1 MEITNTNIK
10 FLGKQ
15 NIMTIGNFDGLH
27 LAHQKILKTIKKT
40 ADFKKNSIKSL
51 LTFENHP
58 KSFFT
63 NKNFKLLTSLDE
75 KMGLLKKFDIDFVF
89 IERFDEKIANLS
101 AADFIK
107 KILIDKLNLSTL
119 IIGDD
124 HTLGKNKEGNYEF
137 LKNISKKFNFEIIRI
152 DPIFF
157 ERKRVS
163 STNIRKLIKSGNILQ
178 ANKMLGYKYF
188 VNSKVIEGKKIGRKI
203 GFPTANIETPEN
215 KLLPPVGVYAVKTI
229 INEKSYLGMCNIGY
243 RPTINKSEKITLEVN
258 IFDFND
264 DVYNK
269 NIKLLFLD
277 KIRDE
282 LNFASIND
290 LIRQL
295 NIDKQNVL
303 NNYYNS
309 KTFKNLVNI

>member
-1 MEITNTNIK
+1 MEITNTNIE
-10 FLGKQ
+10 FLSKE

-27 LAHQKILKTIKKT
+27 LAHQKILKTIKQR
-40 ADFKKNSIKSL
+40 AGLKKNSIKSL

-58 KSFFT
+58 KTFFS

-75 KMGLLKKFDIDFVF
+75 KIGLLKKFDIDFIF
-89 IERFDEKIANLS
+89 IEKFDEKIANLS

-119 IIGDD
+119 VIGDD

-163 STNIRKLIKSGNILQ
+163 STNIRKLIKSGNISQ

-258 IFDFND
+258 IFDFNH

-295 NIDKQNVL
+295 HIDKQNVL
-303 NNYYNS
+303 NNYYNT